1 MTSKRATR
9 YRAKQTAAVAYH
21 EAGHA
26 VAACLM
32 RVPFTEV
39 RITPDSRGRAADGV
53 AGHVALEGAA
63 WPDWAVPVHPSFDR
77 KRARQYVAHNVCMT
91 LAGPLAETLHT
102 RCWQDLP
109 MNEGDDEFWAWEL
122 SECLYPARKQRSD
135 WVNRLRFHTLE
146 TLQAADVWAAVD
158 AVARELVI
166 RQALDC
172 ATVYALVAA
181 SCKRCSAR

>member
-1 MTSKRATR
+1 MPTR
-9 YRAKQTAAVAYH
+9 YRARKTAAVAYH

-39 RITPDSRGRAADGV
+39 RITGSKGV
-53 AGHVALEGAA
+53 AGYVALEGDA
-63 WPDWAVPVHPSFDR
+63 WPDWAVPVHPSYDR
-77 KRARQYVAHNVCMT
+77 KRAREYAAHNVCMT

-109 MNEGDDEFWAWEL
+109 MNEGDDEFCAWEL
-122 SECLYPARKQRSD
+122 SEFLYPTRKQRSD

-146 TLQAADVWAAVD
+146 TLQAVDVWAAVD

-166 RQALDC
+166 RKALDC

-181 SCKRCSAR
+181 FCKRCGAR